1 MSSSDSQIKISV
13 QLAKPSL
20 DKEFVTSK
28 GVVVVCCNTPGTGM
42 VLVVQ
47 DPCWLKTDTTDFN
60 LIWRKKDGIILV
72 SYGI

>member
-13 QLAKPSL
+13 QFAKPSL

-28 GVVVVCCNTPGTGM
+28 GVVVVCCNTTGM

-47 DPCWLKTDTTDFN
+47 DPC
-60 LIWRKKDGIILV
+60 
-72 SYGI
+72 

>member
-28 GVVVVCCNTPGTGM
+28 GVVVVCCNTPGM
-42 VLVVQ
+42 VLVGQ
-47 DPCWLKTDTTDFN
+47 DPCWLKTDRTDFN
-60 LIWRKKDGIILV
+60 LIWLILV
-72 SYGI
+72 SYGEK

>member
-28 GVVVVCCNTPGTGM
+28 GVVVVCCNTTGM
-42 VLVVQ
+42 VLVGQ

-60 LIWRKKDGIILV
+60 LIWRKKDGMILV
-72 SYGI
+72 SYGG